1 MRWFP
6 SDGVHCGGAE
16 AVPVLVGMFPLEIHR
31 LAFEQLSE
39 STRYLNDFT
48 RAYGRPLE
56 VVPEMGEVGET
67 APRRIGAINDS
78 PALFSIPDS
87 HRARGT
93 HVYQRSRGSI
103 ADQPDSSRH
112 A

>member
-78 PALFSIPDS
+78 QPSS
-87 HRARGT
+87 R
-93 HVYQRSRGSI
+93 YQTRTVPVERTSTNVA
-103 ADQPDSSRH
+103 ADQ
-112 A
+112 